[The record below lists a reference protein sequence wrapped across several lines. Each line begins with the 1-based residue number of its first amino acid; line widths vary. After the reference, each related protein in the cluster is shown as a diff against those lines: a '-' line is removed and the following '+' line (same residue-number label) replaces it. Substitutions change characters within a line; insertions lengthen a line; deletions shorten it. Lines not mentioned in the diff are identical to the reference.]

1 MQGDVMPDIQNYSTF
16 WEHLWQ
22 TVKTV
27 GATSIFK
34 ILLAVAILIVG
45 SKSIK
50 LLLRLLNK
58 SRGYTGL
65 DESVRSFL
73 NSFIRV
79 VLYAVLYITA
89 ATALGVP
96 ETSLVTALA
105 SCGLAVGLALQGSLS
120 NFAGGIMILI
130 FKPFKIG
137 DYIVSGEFEGTVR
150 EINVLYT
157 VIITLDNRK
166 VTIPN
171 GSISNAP
178 VTDVTGLPTRRMD
191 IPVGIA
197 YAADIDKAL
206 SALLGVAADE
216 NNVLKSPI
224 PEAMVDSLG
233 DSSVNLILRVWV
245 TTENYWDVRYR
256 LTKRVKETFDRNGIE
271 IPFPQMDVHVEK

>member
-1 MQGDVMPDIQNYSTF
+1 MPDTGTYSTF
-16 WEHLWQ
+16 LEHLLQ
-22 TVKTV
+22 TLKTV

-34 ILLAVAILIVG
+34 ILLAVVILIIG
-45 SKSIK
+45 SKLIK
-50 LLLRLLNK
+50 IIIKLLNK
-58 SRGYTGL
+58 SHSYAKL

-120 NFAGGIMILI
+120 NFAGGLMILI
-130 FKPFKIG
+130 FKPFVIG
-137 DYIVSGEFEGTVR
+137 DYIVSGTFEGTVK

-157 VIITLDNRK
+157 VIVTLDNRT

-178 VTDVTGLPTRRMD
+178 VVDVTGQATRRLD
-191 IPVGIA
+191 ISVGVS
-197 YAADIDKAL
+197 YNADIDKAL
-206 SALLGVAADE
+206 SVLSALAANNKEILQTPAPQAVVDNLGE
-216 NNVLKSPI
+216 
-224 PEAMVDSLG
+224 
-233 DSSVNLILRVWV
+233 SSIDLILRFWV
-245 TTENYWDVRYR
+245 NTENYWPVRYQM
-256 LTKRVKETFDRNGIE
+256 LKDVKQALDKNGIE
-271 IPFPQMDVHVEK
+271 IPFPQLDVHVSK

>member
-1 MQGDVMPDIQNYSTF
+1 MPDTQNYTTF
-16 WEHLWQ
+16 LEHLFQ

-45 SKSIK
+45 SKLIKIVIK
-50 LLLRLLNK
+50 LLNK
-58 SRGYTGL
+58 GHTYNKL

-73 NSFIRV
+73 NSFLRV
-79 VLYAVLYITA
+79 VLYAILYITA

-120 NFAGGIMILI
+120 NFAGGLMILI

-137 DYIVSGEFEGTVR
+137 DYIVSGNYEGTVQ

-157 VIITLDNRK
+157 VIRTLDNRI

-171 GSISNAP
+171 GTISNAP
-178 VTDVTGLPTRRMD
+178 VVDVTRQPTRRMD
-191 IPVGIA
+191 LCVGIS
-197 YAADIDKAL
+197 YSADIGQAL
-206 SALLGVAADE
+206 Q
-216 NNVLKSPI
+216 VLMNLAEKEDRILKTPA
-224 PEAMVDSLG
+224 PEAIVYSLG
-233 DSSVNLILRVWV
+233 DSSVNLILRIWV
-245 TTENYWDVRYR
+245 NTADYWPVRYQM
-256 LTKRVKETFDRNGIE
+256 TKRMKESLDQNGIE
-271 IPFPQMDVHVEK
+271 IPFPQVDVHISK

>member
-1 MQGDVMPDIQNYSTF
+1 MQDIQNYSTF
-16 WEHLWQ
+16 WERLWQ

-157 VIITLDNRK
+157 VIITIDNCK

-245 TTENYWDVRYR
+245 ATENYWDVRYR

-271 IPFPQMDVHVEK
+271 IPFSQMDVHVEK

>member
-1 MQGDVMPDIQNYSTF
+1 MKGDVMQDIQNYSTF
-16 WEHLWQ
+16 WERLWQ

-157 VIITLDNRK
+157 VIITIDNCK

-245 TTENYWDVRYR
+245 ATENYWDVRYR

>member
-1 MQGDVMPDIQNYSTF
+1 MPDTGTYSTF
-16 WEHLWQ
+16 LEHLLQ
-22 TVKTV
+22 TLKTV

-34 ILLAVAILIVG
+34 ILLAVVILIIG
-45 SKSIK
+45 SKLIK
-50 LLLRLLNK
+50 IIIKLLNK
-58 SRGYTGL
+58 SHSYAKL

-120 NFAGGIMILI
+120 NFAGGLMILI
-130 FKPFKIG
+130 FKPFVIG
-137 DYIVSGEFEGTVR
+137 DYIVSGTFEGTVK

-157 VIITLDNRK
+157 VIVTLDNRT

-178 VTDVTGLPTRRMD
+178 VVDVTGQATRRLD
-191 IPVGIA
+191 ISVGIS
-197 YAADIDKAL
+197 YNADIDKAL
-206 SALLGVAADE
+206 SVLSALAANNKEILQTPAPQAVVDNLGE
-216 NNVLKSPI
+216 
-224 PEAMVDSLG
+224 
-233 DSSVNLILRVWV
+233 SSIDLILRFWV
-245 TTENYWDVRYR
+245 NTENYWPVRYQM
-256 LTKRVKETFDRNGIE
+256 LKDVKQALDKNGIE
-271 IPFPQMDVHVEK
+271 IPFPQLDVHVSK

>member
-1 MQGDVMPDIQNYSTF
+1 MQDIQNYSTF
-16 WEHLWQ
+16 WERLWQ

-157 VIITLDNRK
+157 VIITIDNCK

-245 TTENYWDVRYR
+245 ATENYWDVRYR

>member
-1 MQGDVMPDIQNYSTF
+1 MPDTQNYTTF
-16 WEHLWQ
+16 LEHLFQ

-45 SKSIK
+45 SKLIKIVIK
-50 LLLRLLNK
+50 LLNK
-58 SRGYTGL
+58 GHTYNKL

-73 NSFIRV
+73 NSFLRV
-79 VLYAVLYITA
+79 VLYAILYITA

-120 NFAGGIMILI
+120 NFAGGLMILI

-137 DYIVSGEFEGTVR
+137 DYIVSGNYEGTVQ

-157 VIITLDNRK
+157 VIRTLDNRI

-171 GSISNAP
+171 GTISNAP
-178 VTDVTGLPTRRMD
+178 VVDVTRQPTRRMD
-191 IPVGIA
+191 LCVGIS
-197 YAADIDKAL
+197 YSADIGQAL
-206 SALLGVAADE
+206 Q
-216 NNVLKSPI
+216 VLMKLAEHEESILKTPV
-224 PEAMVDSLG
+224 PEAIVDSLG
-233 DSSVNLILRVWV
+233 DSSVNLILRIWV
-245 TTENYWDVRYR
+245 NTADYWPVRYQM
-256 LTKRVKETFDRNGIE
+256 TKRMKESLDQNGIE
-271 IPFPQMDVHVEK
+271 IPFPQVDVHISK

>member
-1 MQGDVMPDIQNYSTF
+1 MQDIQNYSTF
-16 WEHLWQ
+16 WERLWQ

-157 VIITLDNRK
+157 VIITIDNCK

-245 TTENYWDVRYR
+245 ATENYWDVRYR
-256 LTKRVKETFDRNGIE
+256 LTKRVKETFERNGIE

>member
-1 MQGDVMPDIQNYSTF
+1 MPDIQNYSTF

-245 TTENYWDVRYR
+245 ATENYWDVRYR
-256 LTKRVKETFDRNGIE
+256 LIKRVKETFDRNGIE

>member
-1 MQGDVMPDIQNYSTF
+1 MPDIQNYSTF

-245 TTENYWDVRYR
+245 ATENYWDVRYR

>member
-1 MQGDVMPDIQNYSTF
+1 MPDTGTYSTF
-16 WEHLWQ
+16 LEHLLQ
-22 TVKTV
+22 TLKTV

-34 ILLAVAILIVG
+34 ILLAVVILIIG
-45 SKSIK
+45 SKLIK
-50 LLLRLLNK
+50 IIIRLLNK
-58 SRGYTGL
+58 SHSYAKL

-120 NFAGGIMILI
+120 NFAGGLMILI
-130 FKPFKIG
+130 FKPFVIG
-137 DYIVSGEFEGTVR
+137 DYIVSGSFEGTVK

-157 VIITLDNRK
+157 VIVTIDNRT

-178 VTDVTGLPTRRMD
+178 VVDVTGQATRRLD
-191 IPVGIA
+191 ISVGIS
-197 YAADIDKAL
+197 YNADIDKAL
-206 SALLGVAADE
+206 SVLSALAANNKDILQTPAPQAVVDNLGE
-216 NNVLKSPI
+216 
-224 PEAMVDSLG
+224 
-233 DSSVNLILRVWV
+233 SSVDLILRFWV
-245 TTENYWDVRYR
+245 NTENYWPVRYQM
-256 LTKRVKETFDRNGIE
+256 LKDVKQALDKNGIE
-271 IPFPQMDVHVEK
+271 IPFPQLDVHVSK

>member
-1 MQGDVMPDIQNYSTF
+1 MPDTQNYTTF
-16 WEHLWQ
+16 LEHLFQ

-45 SKSIK
+45 SKLIKIVIK
-50 LLLRLLNK
+50 LLNK
-58 SRGYTGL
+58 GHTYNKL

-73 NSFIRV
+73 NSFLRV
-79 VLYAVLYITA
+79 VLYAILYITA

-120 NFAGGIMILI
+120 NFAGGLMILI

-137 DYIVSGEFEGTVR
+137 DYIVSGNYEGTVQ

-157 VIITLDNRK
+157 VIRTLDNRI

-171 GSISNAP
+171 GTISNAP
-178 VTDVTGLPTRRMD
+178 VVDVTRQPTRRMD
-191 IPVGIA
+191 LCVGIS
-197 YAADIDKAL
+197 YSADIGKAL
-206 SALLGVAADE
+206 Q
-216 NNVLKSPI
+216 VLMKLAEHEESILKTPV
-224 PEAMVDSLG
+224 PEAIVDSLG
-233 DSSVNLILRVWV
+233 DSSVNLILRIWV
-245 TTENYWDVRYR
+245 NTADYWPVRYQM
-256 LTKRVKETFDRNGIE
+256 TKRMKESLDQNGIE
-271 IPFPQMDVHVEK
+271 IPFPQVDVHISK

>member
-1 MQGDVMPDIQNYSTF
+1 MPDIQNYSTF

>member
-1 MQGDVMPDIQNYSTF
+1 MQDIQNYSTF
-16 WEHLWQ
+16 WERLWQ

-157 VIITLDNRK
+157 VIITIDNCK

-233 DSSVNLILRVWV
+233 DS
-245 TTENYWDVRYR
+245 
-256 LTKRVKETFDRNGIE
+256 
-271 IPFPQMDVHVEK
+271 

>member
-1 MQGDVMPDIQNYSTF
+1 MPDTGTYSTF
-16 WEHLWQ
+16 LEHLLQ
-22 TVKTV
+22 TLKTV

-34 ILLAVAILIVG
+34 ILLAVVILIIG
-45 SKSIK
+45 SKLIK
-50 LLLRLLNK
+50 IIIKLLNK
-58 SRGYTGL
+58 SHSYAKL

-120 NFAGGIMILI
+120 NFAGGLMILI
-130 FKPFKIG
+130 FKPFVIG
-137 DYIVSGEFEGTVR
+137 DYIVSGTFEGTVK

-157 VIITLDNRK
+157 VIVTLDNRT

-178 VTDVTGLPTRRMD
+178 VVDVTGQATRRLD
-191 IPVGIA
+191 ISVGMS
-197 YAADIDKAL
+197 YNADIDKAL
-206 SALLGVAADE
+206 SVLSALAANNKEILQTPAPQAVVDNLGE
-216 NNVLKSPI
+216 
-224 PEAMVDSLG
+224 
-233 DSSVNLILRVWV
+233 SSVDLILRFWV
-245 TTENYWDVRYR
+245 NTENYWPVRYQM
-256 LTKRVKETFDRNGIE
+256 LKDVKQALDENGIE
-271 IPFPQMDVHVEK
+271 IPFPQLDVHVSK

>member
-1 MQGDVMPDIQNYSTF
+1 MPDTGTYSTF
-16 WEHLWQ
+16 LEHLLQ
-22 TVKTV
+22 TLKTV

-34 ILLAVAILIVG
+34 ILLAVVILIIG
-45 SKSIK
+45 SKLIK
-50 LLLRLLNK
+50 IIIKLLNK
-58 SRGYTGL
+58 SHSYAKL

-120 NFAGGIMILI
+120 NFAGGLMILI
-130 FKPFKIG
+130 FKPFVIG
-137 DYIVSGEFEGTVR
+137 DYIVSGTFEGTVK

-157 VIITLDNRK
+157 VIVTLDNRT

-178 VTDVTGLPTRRMD
+178 VVDVTGQATRRLD
-191 IPVGIA
+191 ISVGVS
-197 YAADIDKAL
+197 YNADIDKAL
-206 SALLGVAADE
+206 SVLSALAA
-216 NNVLKSPI
+216 NNKEILQAPA
-224 PEAMVDSLG
+224 PEAVVDNLG
-233 DSSVNLILRVWV
+233 ESSVDLILRFWV
-245 TTENYWDVRYR
+245 NTENYWPVRYQM
-256 LTKRVKETFDRNGIE
+256 LKDVKQALDKNGIE
-271 IPFPQMDVHVEK
+271 IPFPQLDVHVSK

>member
-1 MQGDVMPDIQNYSTF
+1 MPDTGTYSTF
-16 WEHLWQ
+16 LEHLLQ
-22 TVKTV
+22 TLKTV

-34 ILLAVAILIVG
+34 ILLAVVILIIG
-45 SKSIK
+45 SKLIK
-50 LLLRLLNK
+50 IIIKLLNK
-58 SRGYTGL
+58 SHSYAKL

-120 NFAGGIMILI
+120 NFAGGLMILI
-130 FKPFKIG
+130 FKPFVIG
-137 DYIVSGEFEGTVR
+137 DYIVSGTFEGTVK

-157 VIITLDNRK
+157 VIVTLDNRT

-178 VTDVTGLPTRRMD
+178 VVDVTGQATRRLD
-191 IPVGIA
+191 ISVGIS
-197 YAADIDKAL
+197 YNADIDKAL
-206 SALLGVAADE
+206 SVLSALAA
-216 NNVLKSPI
+216 NNKEILQTPA
-224 PEAMVDSLG
+224 PEAVVDNLG
-233 DSSVNLILRVWV
+233 ESSIDLILRFWV
-245 TTENYWDVRYR
+245 NTENYWPVRYQM
-256 LTKRVKETFDRNGIE
+256 LKDVKQALDKNGIE
-271 IPFPQMDVHVEK
+271 IPFPQLDVHVSK

>member
-1 MQGDVMPDIQNYSTF
+1 MTDMKSYSTF
-16 WEHLWQ
+16 LEHLWQ

-34 ILLAVAILIVG
+34 ILLAVAVLIIG

-50 LLLRLLNK
+50 LLIRFLNK

-120 NFAGGIMILI
+120 NFAGGLMILI

-137 DYIVSGEFEGTVR
+137 DYIVSGEYEGTVK

-157 VIITLDNRK
+157 VIITFDNRK

-206 SALLGVAADE
+206 SALLALAADDKG
-216 NNVLKSPI
+216 VLKSPQSI
-224 PEAMVDSLG
+224 AVVDSLG

-245 TTENYWDVRYR
+245 STENYWDVRYR
-256 LTKRVKETFDRNGIE
+256 LTKGVKETFDRNGIE
-271 IPFPQMDVHVEK
+271 IPFPQMDVHIEK

>member
-1 MQGDVMPDIQNYSTF
+1 MKGDVMHDIQNYSTF
-16 WEHLWQ
+16 WERLWQ

-157 VIITLDNRK
+157 VIITIDNCK

-245 TTENYWDVRYR
+245 ATENYWDVRYR

>member
-245 TTENYWDVRYR
+245 ATENYWDVRYR

>member
-1 MQGDVMPDIQNYSTF
+1 MQDIQNYSTF
-16 WEHLWQ
+16 WERLWQ

-157 VIITLDNRK
+157 VIITIDNCK

-206 SALLGVAADE
+206 SALLGIAADE

-245 TTENYWDVRYR
+245 ATENYWDVRYR

>member
-1 MQGDVMPDIQNYSTF
+1 MPDTGTYSTF
-16 WEHLWQ
+16 LEHLLQ
-22 TVKTV
+22 TLKTV

-34 ILLAVAILIVG
+34 ILLAVVILIIG
-45 SKSIK
+45 SKLIK
-50 LLLRLLNK
+50 IIIKLLNK
-58 SRGYTGL
+58 SHSYAKL

-120 NFAGGIMILI
+120 NFAGGLMILI
-130 FKPFKIG
+130 FKPFVIG
-137 DYIVSGEFEGTVR
+137 DYIVSGTFEGTVK

-157 VIITLDNRK
+157 VIVTLDNRT

-178 VTDVTGLPTRRMD
+178 VVDVTGQATRRLD
-191 IPVGIA
+191 ISVGIS
-197 YAADIDKAL
+197 YNADIDKAL
-206 SALLGVAADE
+206 SVLSALAANNKEILQTPALQAVVDNLGE
-216 NNVLKSPI
+216 
-224 PEAMVDSLG
+224 
-233 DSSVNLILRVWV
+233 SSVDLILRFWV
-245 TTENYWDVRYR
+245 NTENYWPVRYQM
-256 LTKRVKETFDRNGIE
+256 LKDVKQALDENGIE
-271 IPFPQMDVHVEK
+271 IPFPQLDVHVSK

>member
-1 MQGDVMPDIQNYSTF
+1 MQDIQNYSTF
-16 WEHLWQ
+16 WERLWQ

-157 VIITLDNRK
+157 VIITIDNCK

-197 YAADIDKAL
+197 YPADIDKAL

-245 TTENYWDVRYR
+245 ATENYWDVRYR

-271 IPFPQMDVHVEK
+271 IPFPQVDVHVEK

>member
-1 MQGDVMPDIQNYSTF
+1 MPDIQNYSTF

-96 ETSLVTALA
+96 ETSLVAALA

-245 TTENYWDVRYR
+245 ATENYWDVRYR
-256 LTKRVKETFDRNGIE
+256 LTKRVKETFDRNGIG
-271 IPFPQMDVHVEK
+271 IPFPQMDVHIEK

>member
-1 MQGDVMPDIQNYSTF
+1 MPDTGTYSTF
-16 WEHLWQ
+16 LEHLLQ
-22 TVKTV
+22 TLKTV

-34 ILLAVAILIVG
+34 ILLAVVILIIG
-45 SKSIK
+45 SKLIK
-50 LLLRLLNK
+50 IIIKLLNK
-58 SRGYTGL
+58 SHSYAKL

-120 NFAGGIMILI
+120 NFAGGLMILI
-130 FKPFKIG
+130 FKPFVIG
-137 DYIVSGEFEGTVR
+137 DYIVSGTFEGTVK

-157 VIITLDNRK
+157 VIVTLDNRT

-178 VTDVTGLPTRRMD
+178 VVDVTGQATRRLD
-191 IPVGIA
+191 ISVGIS
-197 YAADIDKAL
+197 YNADIDKAL
-206 SALLGVAADE
+206 SVLSALAA
-216 NNVLKSPI
+216 NNTDILQAPA
-224 PEAMVDSLG
+224 PEAVVDNLG
-233 DSSVNLILRVWV
+233 ESSIDLILRFWV
-245 TTENYWDVRYR
+245 NTENYWPVRYQM
-256 LTKRVKETFDRNGIE
+256 LKDVKQALDKNGIE
-271 IPFPQMDVHVEK
+271 IPFPQLDVHVSK

>member
-1 MQGDVMPDIQNYSTF
+1 MQDIQNYSTF
-16 WEHLWQ
+16 WERLWQ

-157 VIITLDNRK
+157 VIITIDNCK

-206 SALLGVAADE
+206 SALLGVAADD

-245 TTENYWDVRYR
+245 ATENYWDVRYR

>member
-1 MQGDVMPDIQNYSTF
+1 MPDTGTYSTF
-16 WEHLWQ
+16 LEHLLQ
-22 TVKTV
+22 TLKTV

-34 ILLAVAILIVG
+34 ILLAVVILIIG
-45 SKSIK
+45 SKLIK
-50 LLLRLLNK
+50 IIIKLLNK
-58 SRGYTGL
+58 SHSYAKL

-120 NFAGGIMILI
+120 NFAGGLMILI
-130 FKPFKIG
+130 FKPFVIG
-137 DYIVSGEFEGTVR
+137 DYIVSGSFEGTVK

-157 VIITLDNRK
+157 VIVTLDNRT

-178 VTDVTGLPTRRMD
+178 VVDVTGQATRRLD
-191 IPVGIA
+191 ISVGIS
-197 YAADIDKAL
+197 YNADIDKAL
-206 SALLGVAADE
+206 SVLSALAANNKEILQTPAPQAVVDNLGE
-216 NNVLKSPI
+216 
-224 PEAMVDSLG
+224 
-233 DSSVNLILRVWV
+233 SSIDLILRFWV
-245 TTENYWDVRYR
+245 NTENYWPVRYQM
-256 LTKRVKETFDRNGIE
+256 LKDVKQALDENGIE
-271 IPFPQMDVHVEK
+271 IPFPQLDVHVSK

>member
-1 MQGDVMPDIQNYSTF
+1 MPDIQNYSTF

-73 NSFIRV
+73 NSFTRV

-233 DSSVNLILRVWV
+233 ESSVNLILRVWV
-245 TTENYWDVRYR
+245 ATENYWDVRYR

>member
-1 MQGDVMPDIQNYSTF
+1 MPDTGTYSTF
-16 WEHLWQ
+16 LEHLLQ
-22 TVKTV
+22 TLKTV

-34 ILLAVAILIVG
+34 ILLAVVILIIG
-45 SKSIK
+45 SKLIK
-50 LLLRLLNK
+50 IIIKLLNK
-58 SRGYTGL
+58 SHSYAKL

-120 NFAGGIMILI
+120 NFVGGLMILI
-130 FKPFKIG
+130 FKPFVIG
-137 DYIVSGEFEGTVR
+137 DYIVSGTFEGTVK

-157 VIITLDNRK
+157 VIVTLDNRT

-178 VTDVTGLPTRRMD
+178 VVDVTGQATRRLE
-191 IPVGIA
+191 ISVGIS
-197 YAADIDKAL
+197 YNADIDKAL
-206 SALLGVAADE
+206 SVLSALAANNKEILQTPAPQAVVDNLGE
-216 NNVLKSPI
+216 
-224 PEAMVDSLG
+224 
-233 DSSVNLILRVWV
+233 SSIDLILRFWV
-245 TTENYWDVRYR
+245 NTENYWPVRYQM
-256 LTKRVKETFDRNGIE
+256 LKDVKQALDENGIE
-271 IPFPQMDVHVEK
+271 IPFPQLDVHVSK

>member
-1 MQGDVMPDIQNYSTF
+1 MQDIQNYSTF
-16 WEHLWQ
+16 LERLWQ

-157 VIITLDNRK
+157 VIITIDNCK

-245 TTENYWDVRYR
+245 ATENYWDVRYR

>member
-1 MQGDVMPDIQNYSTF
+1 MPDIQNYSTF

-271 IPFPQMDVHVEK
+271 IPFPQMDVHIEK